1 MKELFIVL
9 ILSIVISASIFYDV
23 FKLSKTKEENQ
34 EKIKCQIISISS
46 DKPYPGAV
54 MTIKFE
60 TMTSTVELK
69 KSINLKKK
77 TIKCYT
83 YQGELYLD
91 KFEVDK
97 RAYIAIYVIVLY
109 THLFLLFILSMF
121 YVFKKNSENNE
132 V

>member
-9 ILSIVISASIFYDV
+9 IVSIVISASIFYDV
-23 FKLSKTKEENQ
+23 FKLSKAKEENQ
-34 EKIKCQIISISS
+34 EKVKCQIISVSS
-46 DKPYPGAV
+46 DKPYPGGV

-60 TMTSTVELK
+60 TMISTVELK

-121 YVFKKNSENNE
+121 YMFKKNSENNE